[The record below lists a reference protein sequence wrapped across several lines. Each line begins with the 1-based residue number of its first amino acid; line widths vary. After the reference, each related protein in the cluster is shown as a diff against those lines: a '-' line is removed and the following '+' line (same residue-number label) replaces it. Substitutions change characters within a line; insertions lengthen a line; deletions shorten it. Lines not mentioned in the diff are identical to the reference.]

1 MLGGQFGKQKRW
13 VFPVPQWDARKAEH
27 VEDAPTSKISSAAWR
42 KACIRAGL
50 PTLRFHD
57 LGHTW
62 ASWARSERDAAA
74 DRERV
79 GGLGVADAGRAQ
91 RAPREIAHRRV
102 SGQQSRYKSGTSR
115 FRRHNGERRRS
126 AALRGEKH
134 GGP

>member
-13 VFPVPQWDARKAEH
+13 VFPVPQWDARKAKH

-62 ASWARSERDAAA
+62 ASWHVQNETPRLIVKELGGWASLTLVERNALLGKSHIAA
-74 DRERV
+74 
-79 GGLGVADAGRAQ
+79 
-91 RAPREIAHRRV
+91 
-102 SGQQSRYKSGTSR
+102 
-115 FRRHNGERRRS
+115 
-126 AALRGEKH
+126 
-134 GGP
+134 